1 LLRGTK
7 EVIDPEDIEMLQDLV
22 LAAVNDALN
31 KSQEMVSSEM
41 GKLTGGLNI
50 PGFKNMK
57 HYPEPILKLINSLS
71 TLPGIGKKTAERLA
85 LLILHTPNHEAATL
99 AADIIELKTSVRLR
113 TICFSLI
120 DKDKCRICSDPLR
133 DKKLICVVE
142 NPTDMAAI
150 EKSNAFSGT
159 YHILGGALSPIDG
172 IGPDDIR
179 IKELLKRADPEK
191 TKEIILATKTNVE
204 GEATAS
210 YLLEKLRNTKIKI
223 TRIASGIPTGGD
235 LQYIDPLT
243 MQKAMEKR
251 YGF

>member
-1 LLRGTK
+1 
-7 EVIDPEDIEMLQDLV
+7 
-22 LAAVNDALN
+22 
-31 KSQEMVSSEM
+31 
-41 GKLTGGLNI
+41 
-50 PGFKNMK
+50 MK
-57 HYPEPILKLINSLS
+57 YYPDPILKLINSLS
-71 TLPGIGKKTAERLA
+71 KLPGIGKKTAERLA
-85 LLILHTPNHEAATL
+85 LHILHAPNHEAVTL
-99 AADIIELKTSVRLR
+99 AADIIELKSSIRLC
-113 TICFSLI
+113 TVCFALS

-133 DKKLICVVE
+133 NNRLICVVE

-179 IKELLKRADPEK
+179 IKELFKRADPEK
-191 TKEIILATKTNVE
+191 IKEIILATKTNVE

-210 YLLEKLRNTKIKI
+210 YILEKLKKTKIRI
-223 TRIASGIPTGGD
+223 TRIASGIPMGSD
-235 LQYIDPLT
+235 LQYIDQLT

>member
-1 LLRGTK
+1 
-7 EVIDPEDIEMLQDLV
+7 M
-22 LAAVNDALN
+22 
-31 KSQEMVSSEM
+31 
-41 GKLTGGLNI
+41 
-50 PGFKNMK
+50 
-57 HYPEPILKLINSLS
+57 HYPDPILRLINSLS

-85 LLILHTPNHEAATL
+85 LHILHAPNHEAATL
-99 AADIIELKTSVRLR
+99 AADIIELKNSIRLCAV
-113 TICFSLI
+113 CFALS

-179 IKELLKRADPEK
+179 IKELFKRADPEK
-191 TKEIILATKTNVE
+191 IKEIILATKTNVE

-210 YLLEKLRNTKIKI
+210 YILEKLKKTKIRI
-223 TRIASGIPTGGD
+223 TRIASGIPMGSD
-235 LQYIDPLT
+235 LQYIDQLT